1 MTHVRRDAVLVVLL
15 IALTALYILVLPTR
29 HFTSDAI
36 NRLDFTEGH
45 NLFELWHSQ
54 HLLAQLPGYAAY
66 LALANNLRAYQAI
79 QLIDALMSGI
89 TVAAIYTAARALGA
103 KWWIALLAGLAICF
117 SYGFWHYATD
127 PDVYSP
133 VMMAVALL
141 LLALICYLNAPTNR
155 RIIWLGL
162 AAALAVLMHQMNV
175 ELVCLIGLALL
186 TARWWKVSVPFRHGI
201 IYGGLI
207 VVIVLVAYVI
217 GWQSATA
224 YSQQELGVSYTF
236 LGYVE
241 RYFNM
246 ASAGQATWGKSLH
259 LDTIP
264 QVGYAIL
271 KSWIL
276 PPLRSRLNLI
286 DVALVGGLL
295 ASAGFWFVYGLAAL
309 RKFAP
314 AARLVALISIGTLV
328 ANVISAWWWQAGN
341 IKFYL
346 PMQSIVIVLAV
357 VYVVNSEAA
366 RPMLRRLAYLAVS
379 VSLICLVILHVK
391 DTLPYETQ
399 GGVFVVAAEMN
410 AYHGSGT
417 PTAQFADAT
426 QKRLL
431 PLISPYQS
439 AALPDDFCTESLT
452 QPIWLVLGDAPKGA
466 CPALD
471 NQVHTE
477 DYQAD
482 TSRQVW
488 KIYAPKPVP

>member
-1 MTHVRRDAVLVVLL
+1 MSFRRDAVLVILL
-15 IALTALYILVLPTR
+15 IVLTALYILALPTR

-36 NRLDFTEGH
+36 NRLEFTEGH

-66 LALANNLRAYQAI
+66 LVLNNLRAYQAI

-89 TVAAIYTAARALGA
+89 TVAAIYAAARSLGA
-103 KWWIALLAGLAICF
+103 KGWIALLAGLAICF

-141 LLALICYLNAPTNR
+141 LLALIRYLNAPTNR
-155 RIIWLGL
+155 RIVWLSL

-175 ELVCLIGLALL
+175 ELAGLIGLALL
-186 TARWWKVSVPFRHGI
+186 TAHGWKVNVPVRHVI

-207 VVIVLVAYVI
+207 VVIVVIAYGI

-224 YSQQELGVSYTF
+224 YSQQALGVSYSF

-271 KSWIL
+271 KSWTL
-276 PPLRSRLNLI
+276 PPLRSRLTLI
-286 DVALVGGLL
+286 DAVLVGGLM
-295 ASAGFWFVYGLAAL
+295 ASAVFWFLYGLAAL

-314 AARLVALISIGTLV
+314 AARLIALISIGTLI

-357 VYVVNSEAA
+357 VYVVNADAA
-366 RPMLRRLAYLAVS
+366 RPILRRLAYLAVS
-379 VSLICLVILHVK
+379 VSLICLVILHIK
-391 DTLPYETQ
+391 NTLTYETQ
-399 GGVFVVAAEMN
+399 GGVFVVAAEME

-417 PTAQFADAT
+417 PTAQFADVT
-426 QKRLL
+426 QMRIL

-439 AALPDDFCTESLT
+439 SALPADFCTESLT
-452 QPIWLVLGDAPKGA
+452 QPIWLVVRDVLQGA
-466 CPALD
+466 CPTLD
-471 NQVHTE
+471 SQVHTE

-482 TSRQVW
+482 TSRQMW
-488 KIYAPKPVP
+488 KIYAPKR